1 MSHPEHTV
9 KSRVA
14 AISILASAVM
24 AAAKF
29 VVGIAIGSLAL
40 ISEALHSS
48 VDLVAT
54 VITWLVVRVSG
65 KPADKEHHYGHGK
78 LESLSAL
85 GVIAMLYVLAG
96 GILVESWS
104 RLREGAIPP
113 TLSAIPFIVLLIDIG
128 VNFWRARALH
138 RTARDTKSQALAADA
153 LHFASDVLGSLAVIA
168 GLALSGLGYA
178 WGDAAAAIGVAVV
191 ISLLGLRLARSTVE
205 TLLDR
210 APEGVSEK
218 AAAAIKAVPGVV
230 GVERLRVRMVG
241 PTHFIDA
248 IVQVPRTFPIDRVD
262 EIKRKAQA
270 AVTRALD
277 DADLTFTAVP
287 VARDNESVRERIM
300 VIARNSGLAV
310 HHVTVH
316 DLGGKLTVS
325 IDLEVDG
332 GMELTAAHDIA
343 QDLERNIR
351 DEFGE
356 DVEVDT
362 HIEPLE
368 PELPHGVDAAP
379 DRVETIR
386 TALTRFA
393 ADSAIHDIHSVRVRD
408 TDAGEIVNFHCH
420 AAPSMS
426 VIEVHENV
434 DEIERALRRAF
445 PAVKRVISHA
455 EPPDAQSNPANAG
468 RVLVSDSPRRCVAR
482 VIRRWTRFI
491 FINESLTLD
500 RPRKLDSNRCD
511 SEVAGGSAELGA
523 EDFAISFPW
532 GLKAW
537 RAHTRRA
544 RASNPIRSRD
554 WRSRSRNR
562 PIIGS

>member
-1 MSHPEHTV
+1 MNAHAHSEKT
-9 KSRVA
+9 SVA
-14 AISILASAVM
+14 AISIFASAGM

-48 VDLVAT
+48 VDVVAT
-54 VITWLVVRVSG
+54 VVTWLVVRVSDR
-65 KPADKEHHYGHGK
+65 PADDEHHYGHGK
-78 LESLSAL
+78 IESLSAL

-104 RLREGAIPP
+104 RLTEGAPP
-113 TLSAIPFIVLLIDIG
+113 PAVSAIPFVVLLIDIA

-138 RTARDTKSQALAADA
+138 RAARDTKSQALAADA
-153 LHFASDVLGSLAVIA
+153 LHFASDVLGSIAVII
-168 GLALSGLGYA
+168 GLALTAFGYR
-178 WGDAAAAIGVAVV
+178 WGDAAAAIAVAVM
-191 ISLLGLRLARSTVE
+191 ISILGLRLGRSTIE

-210 APEGVSEK
+210 APQGAAEK
-218 AAAAIKAVPGVV
+218 ATAAIRSVPGVV

-248 IVQVPRTFPIDRVD
+248 IAEVPRTYPIDRV
-262 EIKRKAQA
+262 EQIKRTAQEAVSKA
-270 AVTRALD
+270 LG

-300 VIARNSGLAV
+300 VIARNSGLAI

-332 GMELTAAHDIA
+332 EMALTAAHDIA
-343 QDLERNIR
+343 HELERSIR
-351 DEFGE
+351 EDFGE

-368 PELPHGVDAAP
+368 PELPFGTDAAP
-379 DRVETIR
+379 ARVEAVKA
-386 TALTRFA
+386 ALSRFA
-393 ADSAIHDIHSVRVRD
+393 ADGAIHDIHNVRVRN
-408 TDAGEIVNFHCH
+408 TDAGEIVNFHCR

-426 VIEVHENV
+426 VIKVHENV

-445 PAVKRVISHA
+445 PTIKRVISHA
-455 EPPDAQSNPANAG
+455 EPPYA
-468 RVLVSDSPRRCVAR
+468 
-482 VIRRWTRFI
+482 
-491 FINESLTLD
+491 
-500 RPRKLDSNRCD
+500 
-511 SEVAGGSAELGA
+511 
-523 EDFAISFPW
+523 
-532 GLKAW
+532 
-537 RAHTRRA
+537 
-544 RASNPIRSRD
+544 
-554 WRSRSRNR
+554 
-562 PIIGS
+562 